1 MKGRVLVAG
10 FATRHVV
17 RSAHAAGYE
26 VCAIDH
32 FCDQDLTWYTKEQQ
46 TFEELAEIPDL
57 ISDICSRYTF
67 DCIVTTSG
75 AEDLDLGQNVCGT
88 PRYVA
93 AQFCTKTGI
102 QQFFEEY
109 GFPVPPLLPK
119 GEYPAFIKPDT
130 GAGGWRN
137 SLAVTPDDEAVW
149 TECWPDTPYIRQM
162 PVEGIPCSVSCIANG
177 TSARALSLNRQFNRG
192 GEGERSFGF
201 AGAITPFQPSEQGS
215 ILAMAEEIAAK
226 SGCIG
231 SLGIDFMLTDDG
243 IRAIEINPRFQATL
257 DIVEMSTGVNIFEMH
272 RKATLGILPKSQPA
286 PGMTA
291 VRSIIFADRDCVVR
305 DDLKSLHPDI
315 ADIPWPGTEI
325 EEGNAVLSVYGRG
338 KNEEETLAALDK
350 TITKVHR
357 YMSRWLRR

>member
-1 MKGRVLVAG
+1 LKGRILVAG

-17 RSAHAAGYE
+17 GSAYAAGFE

-32 FCDQDLTWYTKEQQ
+32 FCDQDLTWYTKEHQ
-46 TFEELAEIPDL
+46 TFEELAELPDL
-57 ISDICSRYTF
+57 IADLCSRHTI

-75 AEDLDLGQNVCGT
+75 AEDIDIGRNVCGT
-88 PRYVA
+88 PRSVA
-93 AQFCTKTGI
+93 ARFCTKSSI

-109 GFPVPPLLPK
+109 EFPVPPLLPE

-137 SLAVTPDDEAVW
+137 TLAATQDDEAAW
-149 TECWPDTPYIRQM
+149 TESWPDTPYIRQM
-162 PVEGIPCSVSCIANG
+162 PVEGIPCSVSCIADG

-192 GEGERSFGF
+192 GKGERRFGF
-201 AGAITPFQPSEQGS
+201 AGASTPFQPKERER
-215 ILAMAEEIAAK
+215 ILGLAEEIAAK

-231 SLGIDFMLTDDG
+231 SLGIDFILTDDD
-243 IRAIEINPRFQATL
+243 INTIEINPRFQATL

-272 RKATLGILPKSQPA
+272 RNATHGIIPAFRPTPK
-286 PGMTA
+286 MTVA
-291 VRSIIFADRDCVVR
+291 RSIIFAEHDCVVK

-338 KNEEETLAALDK
+338 ANEDEMLAALDK
-350 TITKVHR
+350 TITRVYR
-357 YMSRWLRR
+357 YMSRW